1 MRVRTHHRLLYHLL
15 KSHFLMIRINCF
27 FQANEGQ
34 YDAALQAA
42 LALTAASQK
51 HAGCV
56 SYDVFE
62 SGTRSDIFMF
72 CETWSDADALAAHA
86 ATEDFKTYVAQ
97 LESLGK
103 MKLER
108 FEF

>member
-1 MRVRTHHRLLYHLL
+1 
-15 KSHFLMIRINCF
+15 MIRVNCF

-34 YDAALQAA
+34 YAVALETA
-42 LALTAASQK
+42 LALGAASRT

-62 SGTRSDIFMF
+62 SGTRSDVFMF
-72 CETWSDADALAAHA
+72 CETWTSAEALAAHA
-86 ATEDFKTYVAQ
+86 ATDDFKHFVGRVETRGALRIEQ
-97 LESLGK
+97 
-103 MKLER
+103 

>member
-1 MRVRTHHRLLYHLL
+1 
-15 KSHFLMIRINCF
+15 MIRINCF

-51 HAGCV
+51 QAGCV

-62 SGTRSDIFMF
+62 SGTRSDVFMF
-72 CETWSDADALAAHA
+72 CETWSNQAALDAHSAS
-86 ATEDFKTYVAQ
+86 EEFKTYVGQ
-97 LESLGK
+97 LQTLGQLK
-103 MKLER
+103 IET

>member
-1 MRVRTHHRLLYHLL
+1 
-15 KSHFLMIRINCF
+15 MIRINCF

-51 HAGCV
+51 QAGCV

-62 SGTRSDIFMF
+62 SGTRSDVFMF
-72 CETWSDADALAAHA
+72 CETWSNQAALDAHSAS
-86 ATEDFKTYVAQ
+86 EEFKTYVGQ
-97 LESLGK
+97 LQTFGQLKIET
-103 MKLER
+103 

>member
-1 MRVRTHHRLLYHLL
+1 
-15 KSHFLMIRINCF
+15 MIRINCF

-51 HAGCV
+51 QNGCV

-62 SGTRSDIFMF
+62 SGTRSDVFMF
-72 CETWSDADALAAHA
+72 CETWATHA
-86 ATEDFKTYVAQ
+86 ASEEFNTYVEQ
-97 LESLGK
+97 LKSFGLLKIEK
-103 MKLER
+103 

>member
-1 MRVRTHHRLLYHLL
+1 
-15 KSHFLMIRINCF
+15 MIRINCF

-51 HAGCV
+51 QEGCV

-62 SGTRSDIFMF
+62 KF
-72 CETWSDADALAAHA
+72 
-86 ATEDFKTYVAQ
+86 DF
-97 LESLGK
+97 
-103 MKLER
+103 
-108 FEF
+108 